1 MLTLGI
7 FGSQTERL
15 NAPVE
20 TNYQVKRN
28 YQQMGP
34 IDQHPYEE
42 YNEETISQDQKF
54 TTSGDPHRR
63 TRYIKLKK
71 NS

>member
-42 YNEETISQDQKF
+42 YNEETIS
-54 TTSGDPHRR
+54 
-63 TRYIKLKK
+63 
-71 NS
+71 